1 MRAQHKNILR
11 HLRRQIRNTN
21 LTHGQKL
28 RFYKCGE
35 RRGVKDKKYGERGG
49 LPKSLKAGTTIYKR

>member
-28 RFYKCGE
+28 RFYKCVRE
-35 RRGVKDKKYGERGG
+35 RERVGRDRVRDKK
-49 LPKSLKAGTTIYKR
+49 

>member
-28 RFYKCGE
+28 RFYKCVCVRE
-35 RRGVKDKKYGERGG
+35 RERERVREEACPN
-49 LPKSLKAGTTIYKR
+49 LQKAGTTIYKR